1 MEIEGLERGGE
12 GQQEGGDGARRPTRE
27 RKSVERMRSS
37 YLSAPNQK
45 KEGVSSA
52 KKEGAAKRKS
62 TEGRGG
68 SGKKK
73 RKSGASST
81 AKDDNNDCDDDDDLD
96 VPLAGLFKKDE
107 TSISGWA
114 PTHFASSTRQ

>member
-1 MEIEGLERGGE
+1 
-12 GQQEGGDGARRPTRE
+12 
-27 RKSVERMRSS
+27 MRSS

-81 AKDDNNDCDDDDDLD
+81 AKDDNNDDDDDDEDLD
-96 VPLAGLFKKDE
+96 VPLAGLFKKEE
-107 TSISGWA
+107 TSTSGWA
-114 PTHFASSTRQ
+114 ANHFAFNTRLGSFTLF